1 MPNYK
6 NSRMAEDI
14 KRELTAIF
22 RELKDPR
29 IDGMLS
35 IVRTELSGDMSSC
48 KVYVSSLEGTERTKE
63 SVKGLKNAAGFIRRE
78 LFHRLRMRKS
88 PELSFIADSS
98 IERGAEI
105 SRRLSS
111 IMENINTD
119 SEEDSGSE
127 DDE

>member
-1 MPNYK
+1 MPNFK

-14 KRELTAIF
+14 KRELTAIL

-48 KVYVSSLEGTERTKE
+48 KVYVSSLEGMERTQE
-63 SVKGLKNAAGFIRRE
+63 SVKGLKSAAGFIRRE
-78 LFHRLRMRKS
+78 LFHRLKMRKS

-98 IERGAEI
+98 IERGAQI
-105 SRRLSS
+105 SRKLSS
-111 IMENINTD
+111 IMENMSTD
-119 SEEDSGSE
+119 SDEDSVLEEDE
-127 DDE
+127 